1 MCVDTVVGVLRV
13 SLRQDHRECFMKPDY
28 TTGGLRRV
36 SAFFYVL
43 SLHHRT
49 LQDVVLVQH
58 PEQRPLP
65 FRYVIAVVS
74 GIADAL
80 EAAADVGVVH
90 LDMKEDNVMVDD
102 PEAMDFEAEQIAADA
117 TTVDYSKL
125 IRRFEEP
132 PEAVVVD
139 WGTAM
144 QFVDEWVVVVPT
156 TSGSLT
162 LPEGAQPWG
171 NQHHASPELCVEWRR
186 ATVELERA
194 TVAVAQAYRSKT
206 AAEQGESSMF
216 VVCVVSVCVCVA
228 HVCWFL
234 CVSLCR
240 RRPG

>member
-1 MCVDTVVGVLRV
+1 
-13 SLRQDHRECFMKPDY
+13 MKPDY

-80 EAAADVGVVH
+80 EAAAEEGLVH

-117 TTVDYSKL
+117 TVVDYRQCH
-125 IRRFEEP
+125 RRFEEP

-139 WGTAM
+139 WGVGM
-144 QFVDEWVVVVPT
+144 QFDDEWVLRVPVVDGKLVP
-156 TSGSLT
+156 
-162 LPEGAQPWG
+162 PDDAQLWG
-171 NQHHASPELCVEWRR
+171 NPAHASPELQVEWKR
-186 ATVELERA
+186 AGDELERA
-194 TVAVAQAYRSKT
+194 KGRVREAHQAKAAAVERT
-206 AAEQGESSMF
+206 SSEYLHR
-216 VVCVVSVCVCVA
+216 CCVA
-228 HVCWFL
+228 
-234 CVSLCR
+234 
-240 RRPG
+240 